1 MADLKFPKPRPAA
14 LQRQD
19 RRKALKKADA
29 SENDKVRCR
38 SQGRCEA
45 VELHLNTWSKFG
57 SSTATRCERRAI
69 HFHHRLS
76 GIGVRGRGKSALA
89 QWKYHLCQKCH
100 SDIHA
105 HILVPDGDY
114 FRRVK

>member
-1 MADLKFPKPRPAA
+1 MSGIAFPKPRPAA

-19 RRKALKKADA
+19 RRKALKKADEA
-29 SENDKVRCR
+29 ENDKVRAR
-38 SQGRCEA
+38 SGGRCEM
-45 VELHLNTWSKFG
+45 VEKYITSWGL
-57 SSTATRCERRAI
+57 ARCSRRAI
-69 HFHHRLS
+69 HIHHRLS

-100 SDIHA
+100 QDIHA